1 MVAPGPT
8 DEPVMKTAREYTI
21 HERTSVVLM
30 LGRMLFRFGAST
42 QRVIDSMELF
52 HSHLGGGKLE
62 ILVAYDA
69 ITVTATE
76 GTETCTLVDAAREV
90 AGVNIRAQ
98 GEIRRMLLGD
108 DAATWDLA
116 RFRERLLEIAAT
128 PPVLPAVPWHWV
140 AAGVVSAAFCAFN
153 GGDWMASAISV
164 PSALII
170 FTVRRELLRRKFS
183 VYPATL
189 GAVCLGG
196 LGAALA
202 ARTGW
207 SGTPDI
213 ALIAPVLFLV
223 PGVPLILGGIDITR
237 NHNSIGLARIAY
249 TLVLTATLIFGLGL
263 SLPVISH
270 APLFPHAPQIVHWYQ
285 PLIGAGWGAI
295 AGACLA
301 LLNGGYWRAI
311 GSCALCGAMARLV
324 REGGGILGVDAAT
337 ATLLAA
343 VAATILAIVLGTR
356 RRMPSVIIA
365 VMGCLTLIPG
375 FYAITGARVLFRLSV
390 LGGDMPWP
398 EAAMGLRMLLQAL
411 FVSFAIVAGIILT
424 FMTVERG
431 TRRV

>member
-1 MVAPGPT
+1 
-8 DEPVMKTAREYTI
+8 MKPAGEYSI

-42 QRVIDSMELF
+42 QRVIDSMELL

-62 ILVAYDA
+62 VLVAYDA

-76 GTETCTLVDAAREV
+76 GAQTCTLVDAAREV

-98 GEIRRMLLGD
+98 GEIRRMLLNK
-108 DAATWDLA
+108 DAATWDVA
-116 RFRERLLEIAAT
+116 RFRERLLEIGAA
-128 PPVLPAVPWHWV
+128 PPVLPAVPWHWI

-153 GGDWMASAISV
+153 GGDWSAIAIAV
-164 PSALII
+164 AAALVI

-189 GAVCLGG
+189 GAVCVGG
-196 LGAALA
+196 VGAALA

-223 PGVPLILGGIDITR
+223 PGVPLILGGMDITR

-263 SLPVISH
+263 SLPLISH
-270 APLFPHAPQIVHWYQ
+270 APLPPHPPQIVQWYQ
-285 PLIGAGWGAI
+285 PFIGAGWGALAA
-295 AGACLA
+295 AGLA

-311 GSCALCGAMARLV
+311 GVCALCGALARLV
-324 REGGGILGVDAAT
+324 REGGGLFGVNAASS
-337 ATLLAA
+337 TLLAA
-343 VAATILAIVLGTR
+343 IAVTGLAILLSTR
-356 RRMPSVIIA
+356 RRMPSVILA

-375 FYAITGARVLFRLSV
+375 FYAITGARVLFQLST

-411 FVSFAIVAGIILT
+411 FISFAIIAGTILT